1 MSELVIT
8 EMKKVLDLQKKLH
21 IEEGPPSAQLRKD
34 RLDRCISMVQKYQ
47 DQIISSLQEDF
58 GNRDPVM
65 SAATEV
71 MSSIGP
77 LQHAKKNLVSWMKPE
92 KRKAEI
98 APLGP
103 VSYTHLTLPTKA

>member
-47 DQIISSLQEDF
+47 DQIISALQEDF

-71 MSSIGP
+71 LSLI
-77 LQHAKKNLVSWMKPE
+77 H
-92 KRKAEI
+92 I
-98 APLGP
+98 
-103 VSYTHLTLPTKA
+103 